1 MQHKIVTGL
10 ILSNKTNKTIK
21 NDLYNNNIIE
31 NINDISTKYPPR
43 QILGFKILNLPEFT
57 EETLDYNKINQT
69 DIQILKDL
77 NLYQFYNMPQAFM
90 VQVKIDYEYNDNYC
104 NPIIVL
110 YDNKNQMSIT
120 LPNLSFVLMENESHE
135 LLYTASYFDN
145 NQRPLYCGLDKISKT
160 KPKQPVIALS
170 LQEHLCKNKLY
181 PSYKDY
187 YSYWFMPGVGP
198 FITSNR
204 IQVVLWSKTN
214 TDKYFKNNM
223 FELNSK
229 DIIDVLI
236 RLDFN
241 IDKYFKDIIIKT
253 PEYIGINDN
262 IIIKDDRTNKS
273 FNTKLIIPDG
283 YKNVITEQFYN
294 YNDIY
299 FPETV
304 QNIYNELRPSWIDLL
319 NNTRFYFKK
328 NTLKLK
334 NIEYMIKPFIKMYYK
349 QYNKQCLKSY
359 IPDKFDDAVYLKDAL
374 DALAQFNI
382 KPINYKFI

>member
-10 ILSNKTNKTIK
+10 ILNNKTNKIIK
-21 NDLYNNNIIE
+21 NDLYNNNIIA

-43 QILGFKILNLPEFT
+43 QILGFKILNLPDFT
-57 EETLDYNKINQT
+57 EEILDYDKINQT

-90 VQVKIDYEYNDNYC
+90 VQVKIDYEYDDNYC

-110 YDNKNQMSIT
+110 YDNKNQISIT
-120 LPNLSFVLMENESHE
+120 LPNLSFVLMENESNQ
-135 LLYTASYFDN
+135 LLYTASYFYN

-214 TDKYFKNNM
+214 TDKYFKNNT

-241 IDKYFKDIIIKT
+241 IDKCFKDIIIKT

-262 IIIKDDRTNKS
+262 IIIKDDRTNKN
-273 FNTKLIIPDG
+273 FNTKLIIPDN

-294 YNDIY
+294 YHDIY

-304 QNIYNELRPSWIDLL
+304 QNIYNELSPSWIDLL
-319 NNTRFYFKK
+319 SNTRFYFKK

-359 IPDKFDDAVYLKDAL
+359 IPDKFADAIYLKDAL